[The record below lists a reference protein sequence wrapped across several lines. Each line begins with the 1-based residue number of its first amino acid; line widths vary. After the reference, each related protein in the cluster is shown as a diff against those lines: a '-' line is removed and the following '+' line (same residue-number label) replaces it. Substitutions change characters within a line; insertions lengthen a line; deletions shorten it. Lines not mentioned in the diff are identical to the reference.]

1 MMATMDQFPPGPPPT
16 PPRDGYSSEGPPPE
30 APAAPYPPPSGGPNR
45 VALIVIGVALIAGV
59 GVGVLLARR
68 GDDKPGAVTVPAGWT
83 TRDTDDGFRIAIP
96 PKWQE
101 LPPGDV
107 EPALEEVRADN
118 PELAELIENQLAGS
132 LSDLVRYFAFD
143 PESPSLAEGF
153 ATNVN
158 VVVEGPLP
166 SGIDF
171 EQYLQA
177 NLTQLRQVP
186 GVTVDIKDRSLSLPG
201 GRSAWIVSRF
211 TLNSPAGAR
220 QIDVNQYVFL
230 KGNRGFILSMT
241 TTPAHTATYAS
252 VFTQIARSFELL

>member
-1 MMATMDQFPPGPPPT
+1 MDPFPPGPPP
-16 PPRDGYSSEGPPPE
+16 PREAYSSDPPPPV
-30 APAAPYPPPSGGPNR
+30 PAAPDPPASGGGPNR

-59 GVGVLLARR
+59 GVGVFLARG
-68 GDDKPGAVTVPAGWT
+68 GDEKKGAVTVPAGWT
-83 TRDTDDGFRIAIP
+83 TRNTNDGFRISIP
-96 PKWQE
+96 PKWRE

-118 PELAELIENQLAGS
+118 PKLAELIENQLAGS

-166 SGIDF
+166 SGIGF

-186 GVTVDIKDRSLSLPG
+186 GVNVRIEDDSLSLPG

-230 KGNRGFILSMT
+230 KGNRGFIVSMT
-241 TTPAHTATYAS
+241 TTPAHTETYAT
-252 VFTQIARSFELL
+252 VFAQIARTFELL